1 MIFCWFFFSPCLVIL
16 FLSFRQ
22 TSLLSMISRDK
33 LKVVLIW
40 SFSLSNLL
48 ISWINVLLP
57 GPCVFKSWKHF
68 ETHPG
73 LRSSSLP
80 IAVDFHGHT
89 HTYRE
94 RDIKSFFLWFSLFS
108 RLHCFLFNDI
118 YHEHDYQSQT
128 TGCQTTENR
137 LKQNYSALLCFHFL
151 KFPKCKSIE
160 FIISNTIFHL
170 CIQKKKVDT
179 ELSILNVQIQSRC
192 LLSQAQHTYNSNKTV
207 PCGNY

>member
-1 MIFCWFFFSPCLVIL
+1 MFSSPVLVFSRAENTLRHIL
-16 FLSFRQ
+16 VWEV
-22 TSLLSMISRDK
+22 LLSP
-33 LKVVLIW
+33 
-40 SFSLSNLL
+40 LL
-48 ISWINVLLP
+48 WTS
-57 GPCVFKSWKHF
+57 
-68 ETHPG
+68 TDT
-73 LRSSSLP
+73 R
-80 IAVDFHGHT
+80 T
-89 HTYRE
+89 HTERE
-94 RDIKSFFLWFSLFS
+94 RDIKSFFLRFSLFS

-179 ELSILNVQIQSRC
+179 ELFILNVQIQSRW

-207 PCGNY
+207 PWENYKKK